1 LLLDRAI
8 QVFKLSVAVWMFA
21 AFQCFLIGLQAVA
34 EAVPC

>member
-34 EAVPC
+34 EVVPC